1 MKLKHLTREGQ
12 QDTFNQNALQA
23 KVSDLNLDLNSVLTD
38 IVPLSVRGTSQK
50 QVEFFRRLI
59 QRPPEPPRPRPQPP
73 HARPLTLYTPSQI
86 DATTSENPLI
96 PAEDLLPMKNTLA
109 WMRTF
114 IMRPHGDLGRPGAVC
129 PFVRAS
135 IEKDLLWFVSIR
147 SQEPQLQEVIYQ
159 RVLAYKD
166 QFVAL
171 PPLDEEMAVYKSI
184 AILLPD
190 LQVPVMA
197 DFMEPLHKRLK
208 TALLTEQLMIGQF
221 YPDCMVPGTWN
232 QDFYPLQ
239 SPVPMLVI
247 RYLIETDW
255 RFLTGNTQWETSFLK
270 KFGQA
275 GGLAKAPFPR

>member
-1 MKLKHLTREGQ
+1 MKLKHLTREGSKEA
-12 QDTFNQNALQA
+12 FGQNALQA
-23 KVSDLNLDLNSVLTD
+23 KVSDLSLDLNSVLTD
-38 IVPLSVRGTSQK
+38 IIPLSVRGASQK

-59 QRPPEPPRPRPQPP
+59 QRPPESPRPQPTR
-73 HARPLTLYTPSQI
+73 ALPLTLYIPSQI
-86 DATTSENPLI
+86 DAAAPENQLI
-96 PAEDLLPMKNTLA
+96 PTEDLLPMQSTLA
-109 WMRTF
+109 WMRAF

-135 IEKDLLWFVSIR
+135 IEKDLLWFASIR
-147 SQEPQLQEVIYQ
+147 SNEPQLQDAIYQ

-166 QFVAL
+166 QFVTL
-171 PPLDEEMAVYKSI
+171 PPQDEEMAVYKSI

-208 TALLTEQLMIGQF
+208 TALLKEQLMIGQF

-275 GGLAKAPFPR
+275 GGLAKAPFPG